1 MSSSLWDT
9 LSSVS
14 IAVCWGLWGI
24 VWTAGAVYNARRAP
38 AVRRRS
44 SRGYA
49 WLLGVLAACLIL
61 RAVPGADWR
70 SLRVHSPW
78 LRALGLALLLA
89 STAFTLWARA
99 VLGTM
104 WSSAVV
110 ARDAHVLRTDGPYA
124 ITRHPIYTGM
134 LGMLLGG
141 ALLGGLGRWAA
152 VFTVGALIVAVKIHL
167 EEQLLTEVFPGEY
180 AQYRHR
186 VPRLVP
192 GLHRLSGA
200 RRR

>member
-1 MSSSLWDT
+1 
-9 LSSVS
+9 
-14 IAVCWGLWGI
+14 
-24 VWTAGAVYNARRAP
+24 
-38 AVRRRS
+38 
-44 SRGYA
+44 
-49 WLLGVLAACLIL
+49 
-61 RAVPGADWR
+61 VPGADWR